1 MIKVKNAFKNA
12 INNEAI
18 DKMDLRTLNFVNDL
32 LGVSSTNSI
41 STSLRTG
48 CIKGSI
54 FSEVTRLAIY
64 LLFEVFIYYVYLIL
78 VLSNYI

>member
-32 LGVSSTNSI
+32 LDGKLTEKQKDIEIN
-41 STSLRTG
+41 R
-48 CIKGSI
+48 IKKLATIGERIKAKIGS
-54 FSEVTRLAIY
+54 
-64 LLFEVFIYYVYLIL
+64 
-78 VLSNYI
+78 

>member
-32 LGVSSTNSI
+32 LDGNLTEKQKDIEIN
-41 STSLRTG
+41 R
-48 CIKGSI
+48 IKK
-54 FSEVTRLAIY
+54 LATIGERIKAKNERY
-64 LLFEVFIYYVYLIL
+64 
-78 VLSNYI
+78 